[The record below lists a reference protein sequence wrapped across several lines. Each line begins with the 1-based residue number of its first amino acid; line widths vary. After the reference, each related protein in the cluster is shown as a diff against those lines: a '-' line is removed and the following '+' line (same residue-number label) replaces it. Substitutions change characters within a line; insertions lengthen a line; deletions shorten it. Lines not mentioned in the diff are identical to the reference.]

1 MSKLFSFQA
10 TYEYA
15 VNKEH
20 QAQKWQEE
28 IKAKVVETWCE
39 NTHTKIGDRK
49 TGNDKSMR
57 KDVTIIIDEI
67 YASPSNY
74 ATKNLKG
81 WTISM
86 RGRKLKKD
94 GTPSVYRE
102 TLFEW
107 IKEDDI

>member
-1 MSKLFSFQA
+1 MRKLFDYQ
-10 TYEYA
+10 TLYERA
-15 VNKEH
+15 VKKEEEGR
-20 QAQKWQEE
+20 KWQAEIESLVIEE
-28 IKAKVVETWCE
+28 SGF
-39 NTHTKIGDRK
+39 KIGDRF
-49 TGNDKSMR
+49 TALEVVSR

-67 YASPSNY
+67 SAYPSNY
-74 ATKNLKG
+74 ATKNLEG